1 MCSFMTQDQA
11 VAQTQIQLFSLQ
23 DQPFRDFQ
31 AKLIPTLPR
40 DQIIGIRAPVLRK
53 FAKKFG
59 ESEIAPLFLEALP
72 HRYFEENCLHLLL
85 IGQMQDFTSCLAA
98 LEEFLPYIDNWATCD
113 LPCPS
118 CFAKHKE
125 ELLPHIYNWLLS
137 QHPFVARY
145 GIGILMRLYLD
156 QDFQPQFLQRV
167 SVIRSQEYYLNMMIA
182 WYFATAL
189 AKQWDATLP
198 YLTGHTLDPWTHNK
212 TIQKALESYRLTRG
226 QKDELRKLKIKSNT

>member
-1 MCSFMTQDQA
+1 MTQGQA
-11 VAQTQIQLFSLQ
+11 VAKTQIQLFSLQ
-23 DQPFRDFQ
+23 DQPFKDFQ

-53 FAKKFG
+53 FSKEFSQR
-59 ESEIAPLFLEALP
+59 EEAPLFLEALP

-85 IGQMQDFTSCLAA
+85 IGQIKEFQPCLEA
-98 LEEFLPYIDNWATCD
+98 LETFLPYIDNWATCD
-113 LPCPS
+113 LLCPA

-137 QHPFVARY
+137 EKPYVARY
-145 GIGILMRLYLD
+145 GVGVLMRLYLD
-156 QDFQPQFLQRV
+156 QDFQPQLLQRV

-189 AKQWDATLP
+189 AKQWDAALP
-198 YLTGHTLDPWTHNK
+198 YLTGHVLDPWTHNK
-212 TIQKALESYRLTRG
+212 TIQKALESYRLTDQ
-226 QKDELRKLKIKSNT
+226 QKDQLRALRVKK